1 MFNMVMC
8 SHFRQDASRHELVAD
23 LIQVEGGT
31 DSNSISNTMLPLT
44 QQQAPLASVHDILI
58 FLPARGDHVRRTSVQ
73 GECSATDRNCFAMV
87 LLGITMTKGL
97 GGLGRLRMLVPASV
111 QPAEFEAAAKQMKL
125 ESEWQI
131 IIQNMWTFK
140 DSEELASQFRN
151 FGRMAASAS
160 MSSMFLYG
168 HGDGTRC
175 KIILN
180 GDNTTISSTQLANL
194 IATSTCNIVHLM
206 TCKASR
212 LLTSMAGTSKA
223 KGSLLNGSVLFLA
236 YGDDDITT
244 IPFQYAEGNYI
255 IFVLK
260 CTAEFNLT
268 R

>member
-1 MFNMVMC
+1 MPDFIPG
-8 SHFRQDASRHELVAD
+8 Q
-23 LIQVEGGT
+23 IGY
-31 DSNSISNTMLPLT
+31 DSKPISNVTPT
-44 QQQAPLASVHDILI
+44 SPQKQAPLASVHDILI
-58 FLPARGDHVRRTSVQ
+58 FLPARGDHIRRTSVE
-73 GECSATDRNCFAMV
+73 GECSAIDRNCFAMV

-111 QPAEFEAAAKQMKL
+111 QPVDFEAAAKQMKL

-131 IIQNMWTFK
+131 IIHNMWTFK

-151 FGRMAASAS
+151 FGKMASSAS
-160 MSSMFLYG
+160 MSSLFLYG

-175 KIILN
+175 KIIFN
-180 GDNTTISSTQLANL
+180 GENTTISSTQLANL

-223 KGSLLNGSVLFLA
+223 KGSLLNGNVLFLA
-236 YGDDDITT
+236 YGNDDITT
-244 IPFQYAEGNYI
+244 IPFQYAEGNSDFI
-255 IFVLK
+255 SK
-260 CTAEFNLT
+260 CMNECNMTT